1 MAQNNLQI
9 DDAHD
14 YLQKVIESLRGMDRR
29 EKGPMVT
36 ILEYISGYIRASREE
51 IKALRQGDS
60 DEASFTTAADE
71 LEEIVS
77 EATRATN
84 TIMSAAES
92 VEDIAG
98 KIPDPEIAARLRD
111 EATRVYEA
119 CTFQDITGQRI
130 AKVVRTLQSIEKRV
144 NTLALV
150 CGADFAEGG
159 QTADDAKAR
168 NDKRTGDEKL
178 LNGPALS
185 SGAKTQDE
193 IDALF
198 DSLT

>member
-14 YLQKVIESLRGMDRR
+14 YLQKVLESLRGMDRR
-29 EKGPMVT
+29 EKGPMVA

-51 IKALRQGDS
+51 IKALRHGDS
-60 DEASFTTAADE
+60 NEVSFTTAADE

-77 EATRATN
+77 ESTTATN
-84 TIMSAAES
+84 TIMGAAEA

-98 KIPDPEIAARLRD
+98 KISEPEIAARLRE

-150 CGADFAEGG
+150 CGADIGDAPTDKKPGNE
-159 QTADDAKAR
+159 TAD
-168 NDKRTGDEKL
+168 GKL
-178 LNGPALS
+178 LNGPALPS
-185 SGAKTQDE
+185 AAKTQDE
-193 IDALF
+193 IDRLF
-198 DSLT
+198 DSL

>member
-14 YLQKVIESLRGMDRR
+14 YLQKVLESLRGMDRH
-29 EKGPMVT
+29 EKGPMVA

-51 IKALRQGDS
+51 IKALRHGDS
-60 DEASFTTAADE
+60 NEVSFTTAADE

-77 EATRATN
+77 ESTTATN
-84 TIMSAAES
+84 TIMGAAEA
-92 VEDIAG
+92 VEDMAN
-98 KIPDPEIAARLRD
+98 KIDNPEIAARLRE

-150 CGADFAEGG
+150 CGADIGEAPAGKPAAENPDG
-159 QTADDAKAR
+159 
-168 NDKRTGDEKL
+168 KL
-178 LNGPALS
+178 LNGPALPS
-185 SGAKTQDE
+185 AAKTQDE
-193 IDALF
+193 IDRLF
-198 DSLT
+198 DSL

>member
-60 DEASFTTAADE
+60 EDAPFATAADE

-77 EATRATN
+77 EATRATD
-84 TIMSAAES
+84 TIMSAAEA
-92 VEDIAG
+92 VEEMAG
-98 KIPDPEIAARLRD
+98 KIADPEIAARLRD

-144 NTLALV
+144 NTLALA
-150 CGADFAEGG
+150 CGAEIGEAAPAGG
-159 QTADDAKAR
+159 GKKTA
-168 NDKRTGDEKL
+168 DEKL

-198 DSLT
+198 DSLN

>member
-14 YLQKVIESLRGMDRR
+14 YLQKVLESLRGMDRR
-29 EKGPMVT
+29 EKGPMVA

-51 IKALRQGDS
+51 IKALRHGDS
-60 DEASFTTAADE
+60 NEVSFTTAADE

-77 EATRATN
+77 ESTTATN
-84 TIMSAAES
+84 TIMGAAEA
-92 VEDIAG
+92 VEDMAN
-98 KIPDPEIAARLRD
+98 KVDNPDIAARLRE

-150 CGADFAEGG
+150 CGADLGE
-159 QTADDAKAR
+159 TPADGKPDSDNPDA
-168 NDKRTGDEKL
+168 KL
-178 LNGPALS
+178 LNGPALPS
-185 SGAKTQDE
+185 AAKTQDE
-193 IDALF
+193 IDRLF
-198 DSLT
+198 DSL

>member
-9 DDAHD
+9 NDAHD

-36 ILEYISGYIRASREE
+36 ILEYISGYIRDSREE

-60 DEASFTTAADE
+60 DEVSFTTAADE

-77 EATRATN
+77 ESTRATN
-84 TIMSAAES
+84 TIMSAAEA
-92 VEDIAG
+92 VEEIAG
-98 KIPDPEIAARLRD
+98 KIADPEIAGRLRD

-130 AKVVRTLQSIEKRV
+130 TKVVRTLQSIEKRV
-144 NTLALV
+144 NTLALI
-150 CGADFAEGG
+150 CGAEMGAAGPAAEGKKNG
-159 QTADDAKAR
+159 DD
-168 NDKRTGDEKL
+168 NL

-185 SGAKTQDE
+185 GGAKSQAE

-198 DSLT
+198 DSLS